1 MSNDRDDA
9 QDRPQ
14 PDQSG
19 TWGQEDPAAP
29 TGLPR
34 ADGSDRAGTEAAG
47 AHGATAYGAPAP
59 SWGGPGQGSAPWG
72 PPQPGERTETA
83 PHGQVPHGQP
93 PYEQVPYG
101 QPPYG
106 QAPYGQPPHG
116 QPPYGQAPYGQPP
129 FGQPPYGQQFAA
141 GPYGPPSPYGPYGPP
156 SAPGRPGTV
165 IAAAVLG
172 LLYGALGLLV
182 TLVLVAFGALVDDVV
197 DAIATSDPSLDDS
210 LDPAAVDSVRAGL
223 VVVGVLA
230 LAWAVVMVW
239 GSFLALRGRSRV
251 LLLVGTSIAIAV
263 TGALALFGGIAA
275 ATEPDSGGAAGI
287 VLFLLLFLGTVGTLV
302 LLVVRPS
309 GTYFAEHRRRRALA
323 PR

>member
-9 QDRPQ
+9 QDRPE

-19 TWGQEDPAAP
+19 TWGAEPPAGQ
-29 TGLPR
+29 TGPPR
-34 ADGSDRAGTEAAG
+34 ADDSDRTGTEAAG

-59 SWGGPGQGSAPWG
+59 SWGRPGQGATPWG
-72 PPQPGERTETA
+72 PPQQPGERAETT
-83 PHGQVPHGQP
+83 PLGQP
-93 PYEQVPYG
+93 GPYG
-101 QPPYG
+101 QPQYGQPQYGQAPYG
-106 QAPYGQPPHG
+106 QAPYGQP
-116 QPPYGQAPYGQPP
+116 QYGQAPYGAPQ
-129 FGQPPYGQQFAA
+129 FSQAPYGQQFGA
-141 GPYGPPSPYGPYGPP
+141 GPYGPPSPYGPYGQP

-197 DAIATSDPSLDDS
+197 DAIATSDPSLDDA

-230 LAWAVVMVW
+230 LAWAVAMVW

-251 LLLVGTSIAIAV
+251 LLLVGTSIAIAA

-309 GTYFAEHRRRRALA
+309 GTYFAEHRRRRALT